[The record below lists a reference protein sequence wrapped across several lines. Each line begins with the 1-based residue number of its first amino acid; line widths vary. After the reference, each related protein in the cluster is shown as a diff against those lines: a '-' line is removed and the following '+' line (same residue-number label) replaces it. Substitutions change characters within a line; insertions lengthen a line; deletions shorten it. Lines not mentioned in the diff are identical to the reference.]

1 MSRFLFSICPA
12 VLCLCLA
19 CAQSIPADTLTISG
33 IINQST
39 NDGTGP
45 AVSNPSLNNILD
57 GNAYTLDLSFSG
69 SGSSPGTYDL
79 NGSSLFLRVPVAGAV
94 ESAFDSVSLT
104 ITQSGVSDQI
114 SLFACLS
121 TGSGCNQGNE
131 LGLSFMIPAASLNNQ
146 NVAALG
152 IPNLL
157 PFDLLEDDG
166 VTDIQGSIA
175 NYSYTQTS
183 PVPEPASCV
192 FAALGLVAVALKSIQ
207 RHRR

>member
-1 MSRFLFSICPA
+1 M
-12 VLCLCLA
+12 
-19 CAQSIPADTLTISG
+19 
-33 IINQST
+33 
-39 NDGTGP
+39 
-45 AVSNPSLNNILD
+45 
-57 GNAYTLDLSFSG
+57 
-69 SGSSPGTYDL
+69 
-79 NGSSLFLRVPVAGAV
+79 PVAGAV

>member
-1 MSRFLFSICPA
+1 VPA
-12 VLCLCLA
+12 
-19 CAQSIPADTLTISG
+19 
-33 IINQST
+33 
-39 NDGTGP
+39 
-45 AVSNPSLNNILD
+45 
-57 GNAYTLDLSFSG
+57 
-69 SGSSPGTYDL
+69 
-79 NGSSLFLRVPVAGAV
+79 AGAV
-94 ESAFDSVSLT
+94 ESAFDSVSVT

-131 LGLSFMIPAASLNNQ
+131 LSLSFMILAANLNNQ

-166 VTDIQGSIA
+166 VTDIQGSITS
-175 NYSYTQTS
+175 YSYTSTS

-192 FAALGLVAVALKSIQ
+192 LAAFGFVAAALKSIR